1 MGLDMYL
8 SKKSYVKQWSFQ
20 KKNHEVDVKYDGE
33 DRLDIKPERISEIVE
48 EIMYWRKANHIHGWF
63 VKNIQGGIDECQ
75 EYQVGLDDLIELK
88 DLCKKVL
95 ETKNTDLLPITG
107 GFFFGSKEVDDFYWE
122 DTKATV
128 EAIEGILA
136 EKRPDGAT
144 APDFYY
150 QASW

>member
-1 MGLDMYL
+1 MYL
-8 SKKSYVKQWSFQ
+8 TKKSYVKKWDFQ

-33 DRLDIKPERISEIVE
+33 DRLDIKPERVSEIVE
-48 EIMYWRKANHIHGWF
+48 EVMYWRKANHIHGWF
-63 VKNIQGGIDECQ
+63 VEKIQGGIDECQ
-75 EYQVGLDDLIELK
+75 ESHVGLDDLIELK

-128 EAIEGILA
+128 DAIESILA
-136 EKRPDGAT
+136 EKIPDGAT
-144 APDFYY
+144 APSFYY

>member
-8 SKKSYVKQWSFQ
+8 SKKSYVKQWSHQ

-33 DRLDIKPERISEIVE
+33 DRLDIKPERISEVVE
-48 EIMYWRKANHIHGWF
+48 EVMYWRKANHIHGWF
-63 VKNIQGGIDECQ
+63 VENIQGGIDECQ
-75 EYQVGLDDLIELK
+75 ESHVGLDDLIELK

-122 DTKATV
+122 DTVLTV
-128 EAIEGILA
+128 EAIEGILE
-136 EKRPDGAT
+136 EKIPDGAT
-144 APDFYY
+144 APSFYY

>member
-8 SKKSYVKQWSFQ
+8 TKKSYVKKWDFQ
-20 KKNHEVDVKYDGE
+20 KKNHEVDVKYDGKT
-33 DRLDIKPERISEIVE
+33 RKDIKPDRISEIVE
-48 EIMYWRKANHIHGWF
+48 EVMYWRKANHIHGWF
-63 VKNIQGGIDECQ
+63 VENVQQGRDECQ
-75 EYQVGLDDLIELK
+75 ESYVETDQLEELR

-95 ETKNTDLLPITG
+95 ETKNAELLPLTE

-128 EAIEGILA
+128 EAIDSILK
-136 EKRPDGAT
+136 ETVPDGT
-144 APDFYY
+144 YAPSYYY

>member
-33 DRLDIKPERISEIVE
+33 DRLDIKPERVSEIVE
-48 EIMYWRKANHIHGWF
+48 EVMYWRKANHIHGWF
-63 VKNIQGGIDECQ
+63 VEKIQGGIDECQ
-75 EYQVGLDDLIELK
+75 ESHVGLDELIELK

-107 GFFFGSKEVDDFYWE
+107 GFFFGSREVDDFYWE

-128 EAIEGILA
+128 DAIECILA
-136 EKRPDGAT
+136 EKTPAGAT
-144 APDFYY
+144 APSFYY

>member
-8 SKKSYVKQWSFQ
+8 TKKSYVKQWSFQ
-20 KKNHEVDVKYDGE
+20 RKNHEVDVKYDGE

-75 EYQVGLDDLIELK
+75 ESQVGLDDLIELK

-144 APDFYY
+144 APGFYY

>member
-33 DRLDIKPERISEIVE
+33 DRLDIKPERVSEIVE
-48 EIMYWRKANHIHGWF
+48 EVMYWRKANHIHGWF
-63 VKNIQGGIDECQ
+63 VEKIQGGMDECQ
-75 EYQVGLDDLIELK
+75 ESHVGLDDLIELK

-107 GFFFGSKEVDDFYWE
+107 GFFFGRMEVDDFYWE

-128 EAIEGILA
+128 DAIESILA

-144 APDFYY
+144 APSFYY

>member
-75 EYQVGLDDLIELK
+75 ESSVELGDLIELR

-95 ETKNTDLLPITG
+95 ETKNTELLPITA
-107 GFFFGSKEVDDFYWE
+107 GFFFGRKEVDDVEWE

>member
-33 DRLDIKPERISEIVE
+33 DRLDIKPERVSEIVE

-63 VKNIQGGIDECQ
+63 VKNIQGGMDECQ
-75 EYQVGLDDLIELK
+75 ESHVKLDDLIELK

-95 ETKNTDLLPITG
+95 ETKNTDLLPVTG

-128 EAIEGILA
+128 YAIEGILA
-136 EKRPDGAT
+136 EKIPDGAT
-144 APDFYY
+144 APSFYY